1 MQENRGYKSLSA
13 DALTSL
19 KTMASDSKKRGFIVK
34 DGTFLGGLV
43 VVLSNPDVKIVV
55 TALETLILLAEVS
68 EYRPTLSTF
77 IGLNE
82 QVEILLNRE
91 DENIANLA
99 ERLYDLLTQKPE
111 KHAPLKDSFN
121 TSGTKLRQGSSK
133 NKSVNGGRTK
143 HIILQIRGLVVKND
157 KDVVMRLLLH
167 VKGVVSITFDLNQ
180 KRCIMRTK
188 QDVKPETLAQAV
200 AKSQTMTAQQVVRDE
215 NGEEKLIAFGSN
227 MRDVDKENTTLPD
240 YLPEDVDSPKAHT
253 KPLARNKADNKRE
266 GGWLSSAATFITNS
280 FYW

>member
-1 MQENRGYKSLSA
+1 MSA